1 MTSRIT
7 PEVQAL
13 VGQKHGPFRVE
24 VEAGAIRK
32 FADAIGDPNPAYRG
46 PDAVAP
52 PTFPTTF
59 RPEGPYPDMP
69 EDFGDVGLHAS
80 QAYEFERPI
89 RAGDSIDV
97 SITITGIYEKSG
109 RSGDLVFIEREIEY
123 IDSAG
128 GGRIGG
134 GKWVSLRRFNK

>member
-7 PEVQAL
+7 PEVQNL
-13 VGQKHGPFRVE
+13 VGEKYGPFRVN

-32 FADAIGDPNPAYRG
+32 FADSIGDPNPNYRKS
-46 PDAVAP
+46 DAVAP

-59 RPEGPYPDMP
+59 RPESPYPELP
-69 EDFGDVGLHAS
+69 ADFGDVGLHAS
-80 QAYEFERPI
+80 QAYEFDRPI

-97 SITITGIYEKSG
+97 SITISSIYEKRG
-109 RSGDLVFIEREIEY
+109 RSGDLVFIERKIEY
-123 IDSAG
+123 IDVNSG
-128 GGRIGG
+128 RRIGS